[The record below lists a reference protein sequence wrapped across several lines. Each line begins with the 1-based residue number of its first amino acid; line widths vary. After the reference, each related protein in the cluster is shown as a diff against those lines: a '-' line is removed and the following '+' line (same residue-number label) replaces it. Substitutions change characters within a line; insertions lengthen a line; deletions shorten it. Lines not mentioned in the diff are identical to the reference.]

1 MEQWEQLDK
10 AQKEAAYQ
18 ATPWGMLI
26 APNREKVLDC
36 LSSNNYAIVRSYYLK
51 IREQLS
57 KLLERPDIEFR
68 ETTFIRGQIVALDS
82 VLGIK
87 GRVEAELLKLTE
99 EQKVKENG

>member
-1 MEQWEQLDK
+1 
-10 AQKEAAYQ
+10 
-18 ATPWGMLI
+18 
-26 APNREKVLDC
+26 
-36 LSSNNYAIVRSYYLK
+36 
-51 IREQLS
+51 LS